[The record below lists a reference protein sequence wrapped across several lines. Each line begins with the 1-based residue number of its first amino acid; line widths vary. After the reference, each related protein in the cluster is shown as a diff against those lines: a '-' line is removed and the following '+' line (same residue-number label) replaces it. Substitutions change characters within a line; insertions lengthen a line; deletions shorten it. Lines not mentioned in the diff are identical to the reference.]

1 MIKDETVG
9 DVINALQQQES
20 FVENPDVVDS
30 HRVQA
35 WRGPKSP
42 IQDEQEFIKNE
53 LGIPVRIVVEGSS
66 N

>member
-1 MIKDETVG
+1 M
-9 DVINALQQQES
+9 NALQQQES
-20 FVENPDVVDS
+20 FVENVDEVDDS

-35 WRGPKSP
+35 WSGPKSP

-53 LGIPVRIVVEGSS
+53 LGIPVIIVVEGSS